1 MATHSIILSWR
12 IPWTE
17 EPGRLQFMGSQRVGH
32 DWVTEHTHTQTDIW
46 KWKKWKWKL
55 LSHIRHM
62 EVKKVKMKIAQSHL
76 TLCDPMDCILTC
88 NPSGQNTGVGNL
100 SLLQEIFPNQGS
112 NPGLPHG
119 RQILYQL
126 SHKGSP
132 RVLEWVA
139 YPFSSGSSQ
148 PRNRTSVSCIA
159 GGFFTNWVSTRE
171 ASTNQIAVC
180 KQKYFLNCLILC
192 RLGMETKG
200 I

>member
-1 MATHSIILSWR
+1 MDRGARQATVHGVTKSWTWLS
-12 IPWTE
+12 
-17 EPGRLQFMGSQRVGH
+17 
-32 DWVTEHTHTQTDIW
+32 DWAHTHTNW
-46 KWKKWKWKL
+46 
-55 LSHIRHM
+55 HM
-62 EVKKVKMKIAQSHL
+62 EVKKVKMKVAQSHQTYGSEKSENENCSVTSDSL
-76 TLCDPMDCILTC
+76 WPHGLYTYMQSFRPEYWSGKPF
-88 NPSGQNTGVGNL
+88 PSPG
-100 SLLQEIFPNQGS
+100 IFPNQGS